1 MIALNP
7 VYDKKE
13 KIYPAYISKHNLK
26 CKKEVIILMI
36 PNGERWNYLAV
47 INFCII
53 KRTIVKT

>member
-36 PNGERWNYLAV
+36 PNGERWHYLAV
-47 INFCII
+47 INFLHY
-53 KRTIVKT
+53 